1 VATAVLCRLGAAREY
16 QKMAANR
23 KPKVGAARRAAPR
36 LRRECAVLSANPPA
50 EPPGRRV
57 GCYGNTQNFG
67 KLSGLR
73 SYGLPENMIIC
84 GTPLSAVLC
93 RLGAGPRMAQILA
106 NRKKGRAGSP
116 SGPKLQAR
124 TRRLPKHKSS
134 RRAAGTQRREL
145 LNHPEFRQRELQQ
158 QYHQHLTRV
167 LVLKRAAPAS
177 IKMGEYNSSEVG
189 GEAVFKMADPRCVG
203 NRCGLRHPCWR

>member
-106 NRKKGRAGSP
+106 NRKKWVGAD
-116 SGPKLQAR
+116 
-124 TRRLPKHKSS
+124 
-134 RRAAGTQRREL
+134 RRAAPNFRRE
-145 LNHPEFRQRELQQ
+145 
-158 QYHQHLTRV
+158 
-167 LVLKRAAPAS
+167 RAVSPNTNPPAEPP
-177 IKMGEYNSSEVG
+177 GRRG
-189 GEAVFKMADPRCVG
+189 GSY
-203 NRCGLRHPCWR
+203 

>member
-1 VATAVLCRLGAAREY
+1 MATAVLCRLGAAREY

-106 NRKKGRAGSP
+106 NRKKWVGAD
-116 SGPKLQAR
+116 
-124 TRRLPKHKSS
+124 
-134 RRAAGTQRREL
+134 RRAAPNFRRE
-145 LNHPEFRQRELQQ
+145 
-158 QYHQHLTRV
+158 
-167 LVLKRAAPAS
+167 RAVSPNQILPQSRRDAEEGVIESPRISAARTTPTISSAPHS
-177 IKMGEYNSSEVG
+177 GSRSKTSSPG
-189 GEAVFKMADPRCVG
+189 K
-203 NRCGLRHPCWR
+203 H